1 MGAGGKKKIRG
12 VGFQGADQ
20 GELLLVYEGGKGLAP
35 AGNNRFGRGLESWR
49 SGYPRESSRWMAA
62 LISAMV

>member
-12 VGFQGADQ
+12 VGFQGAGQ
-20 GELLLVYEGGKGLAP
+20 GERLLVYEGGKGLP
-35 AGNNRFGRGLESWR
+35 LPGTTGTAGAQGAWR